1 MPQSFVQQ
9 ATARCSVSGAK
20 FWFNCNP
27 DNPHHW
33 FYEEWI
39 LPEKRQEKRI
49 LYLHFTMDDN
59 LSLTEEVKARYRTM
73 YAGVFYARYILGEWK
88 VAEGL
93 IYDMFDES
101 RHCIPLPPDNELQ
114 GSAYISVDYGT
125 LNPTVFLMW
134 RKYHGKWLCTKEYYY
149 SGRENH
155 KQRTDAEY
163 ADEMMAFIG
172 DTPYTCV
179 VVDPSAASFITE
191 LQRRGLKVLKADNA
205 VLDGI
210 RTVCTLLQRADLLF
224 SKDCTRTIAE
234 FYAYRWYDKAA
245 EAGRDEP
252 VKQDDHAM
260 DAMRYFVSTAL
271 GRIVTR
277 RT

>member
-1 MPQSFVQQ
+1 MAQIPWQMAMHQ
-9 ATARCSVSGAK
+9 G
-20 FWFNCNP
+20 
-27 DNPHHW
+27 
-33 FYEEWI
+33 I
-39 LPEKRQEKRI
+39 L
-49 LYLHFTMDDN
+49 LF
-59 LSLTEEVKARYRTM
+59 
-73 YAGVFYARYILGEWK
+73 
-88 VAEGL
+88 
-93 IYDMFDES
+93 
-101 RHCIPLPPDNELQ
+101 
-114 GSAYISVDYGT
+114 
-125 LNPTVFLMW
+125 
-134 RKYHGKWLCTKEYYY
+134 
-149 SGRENH
+149 GRENH

-245 EAGRDEP
+245 EAGGTNRSN
-252 VKQDDHAM
+252 
-260 DAMRYFVSTAL
+260 RTTTL
-271 GRIVTR
+271 WTLCVTL
-277 RT
+277 

>member
-1 MPQSFVQQ
+1 M
-9 ATARCSVSGAK
+9 
-20 FWFNCNP
+20 
-27 DNPHHW
+27 
-33 FYEEWI
+33 
-39 LPEKRQEKRI
+39 
-49 LYLHFTMDDN
+49 
-59 LSLTEEVKARYRTM
+59 
-73 YAGVFYARYILGEWK
+73 
-88 VAEGL
+88 
-93 IYDMFDES
+93 
-101 RHCIPLPPDNELQ
+101 
-114 GSAYISVDYGT
+114 DYGT

-155 KQRTDAEY
+155 RQKTDAEY
-163 ADEMMAFIG
+163 ADDLVQFLG
-172 DTPYTCV
+172 NTPYTCV

-245 EAGRDEP
+245 QAGRDEP

>member
-1 MPQSFVQQ
+1 
-9 ATARCSVSGAK
+9 
-20 FWFNCNP
+20 
-27 DNPHHW
+27 
-33 FYEEWI
+33 
-39 LPEKRQEKRI
+39 
-49 LYLHFTMDDN
+49 
-59 LSLTEEVKARYRTM
+59 
-73 YAGVFYARYILGEWK
+73 
-88 VAEGL
+88 
-93 IYDMFDES
+93 MFDER

-277 RT
+277 RK

>member
-1 MPQSFVQQ
+1 M
-9 ATARCSVSGAK
+9 
-20 FWFNCNP
+20 
-27 DNPHHW
+27 
-33 FYEEWI
+33 
-39 LPEKRQEKRI
+39 
-49 LYLHFTMDDN
+49 
-59 LSLTEEVKARYRTM
+59 
-73 YAGVFYARYILGEWK
+73 
-88 VAEGL
+88 AEGL

-101 RHCIPLPPDNELQ
+101 RHCIPLPPESELQ

-245 EAGRDEP
+245 QAGRDEP